1 MISSDFRTEARRK
14 LSGKW
19 SKAVFIVLAYMA
31 LTFVIGFIEGLFP
44 ESMEEIFGLVNTI
57 INVHLSFGLVFAFL
71 KLFNGEDVKAFDFAT
86 LGFSNFGKSWGVA
99 FQMFLK
105 MILPEIA
112 VIVAFVVTMVG
123 GVSMGFMAF
132 STQSSGAS
140 AFSMFM
146 LLIGIILLVAS
157 IIWLITKSYYY
168 QLAILVAIDNPDMSG
183 ADAVEESQRLMT
195 GKRASLFCLELS
207 FIGWAILGA
216 IPFGIG
222 LLWVLPYAH
231 LAKIAFYKYALGN
244 TDNVEV
250 IASDNG
256 TSENM

>member
-19 SKAVFIVLAYMA
+19 GKAVCIVLAYMA

-57 INVHLSFGLVFAFL
+57 INVPLSFGLVFAFL

-112 VIVAFVVTMVG
+112 VIVAFVIIMVG
-123 GVSMGFMAF
+123 GVSTGFMAF

-157 IIWLITKSYYY
+157 IVWLITKSYYY

-195 GKRASLFCLELS
+195 GKRAILFCLELS

-250 IASDNG
+250 ITSDNG

>member
-19 SKAVFIVLAYMA
+19 GKAVFIVLAYMA

-57 INVHLSFGLVFAFL
+57 INVPLSFGLVFAFL

-112 VIVAFVVTMVG
+112 VIVAFVIIMVG
-123 GVSMGFMAF
+123 GVSMGLMAF

-146 LLIGIILLVAS
+146 LVIGVILLVAS
-157 IIWLITKSYYY
+157 IVWLITKSYYY

-207 FIGWAILGA
+207 FIGWAILSVA
-216 IPFGIG
+216 TMGIG
-222 LLWVLPYAH
+222 FLWLIPYVH

-250 IASDNG
+250 ITSDNG

>member
-57 INVHLSFGLVFAFL
+57 INVPLSFGLVFAFL

-99 FQMFLK
+99 FQIFLK

-112 VIVAFVVTMVG
+112 VIVAFVIIMVG

-157 IIWLITKSYYY
+157 IVWLITKSYYY
-168 QLAILVAIDNPDMSG
+168 QLAILVAIDNPDMST

-207 FIGWAILGA
+207 FIGWAILSVA
-216 IPFGIG
+216 TMGIG
-222 LLWVLPYAH
+222 FLWLVPYVQFAN
-231 LAKIAFYKYALGN
+231 IAFYKYATGN
-244 TDNVEV
+244 TETIEINTSDDN
-250 IASDNG
+250 A
-256 TSENM
+256 SENM

>member
-19 SKAVFIVLAYMA
+19 GKAVCIVLAYMA

-44 ESMEEIFGLVNTI
+44 ESMEEIFSLVNTI
-57 INVHLSFGLVFAFL
+57 INVPLSFGLVFAFL
-71 KLFNGEDVKAFDFAT
+71 KLFNGENVKAFDFAT

-112 VIVAFVVTMVG
+112 VIVAFVIIMVG
-123 GVSMGFMAF
+123 GVSMGLMAF

-140 AFSMFM
+140 VFSMFM

-157 IIWLITKSYYY
+157 IVWLITKSYYY

-250 IASDNG
+250 ITSDNG

>member
-19 SKAVFIVLAYMA
+19 GKAVCIVLAYAA

-57 INVHLSFGLVFAFL
+57 INVPLSFGLVFAFL

-99 FQMFLK
+99 FQIFLK

-112 VIVAFVVTMVG
+112 VIVAFVIIMVG
-123 GVSMGFMAF
+123 GVSMGLMAF

-146 LLIGIILLVAS
+146 LVIGVILLVAS
-157 IIWLITKSYYY
+157 IVWLITKSYYY

-207 FIGWAILGA
+207 FIGWAILSVA
-216 IPFGIG
+216 TMGIG
-222 LLWVLPYAH
+222 FLWLIPYVH

-250 IASDNG
+250 ITSDNG

>member
-19 SKAVFIVLAYMA
+19 GKAVCIVLAYMA

-57 INVHLSFGLVFAFL
+57 INVPLSFGLVFAFL

-99 FQMFLK
+99 FQIFLK

-112 VIVAFVVTMVG
+112 VIVAFVVIMVG
-123 GVSMGFMAF
+123 GVSMGLMAF

-146 LLIGIILLVAS
+146 LLIGVILLVAS
-157 IIWLITKSYYY
+157 IVWLITKSYYY

-195 GKRASLFCLELS
+195 GKRAALFCLELS

-250 IASDNG
+250 ITSDNG

>member
-19 SKAVFIVLAYMA
+19 GKAVCIVLAYMA

-57 INVHLSFGLVFAFL
+57 INVPLSFGLVFAFL

-157 IIWLITKSYYY
+157 IVWLITKSYYY

-250 IASDNG
+250 ITSDNG

>member
-57 INVHLSFGLVFAFL
+57 INVPLSFGLVFAFL

-99 FQMFLK
+99 FQIFLK

-112 VIVAFVVTMVG
+112 VIVAFVILIVG
-123 GVSMGFMAF
+123 YMSMGIMAI
-132 STQSSGAS
+132 STQSAGAS
-140 AFSMFM
+140 VFSVFM
-146 LLIGIILLVAS
+146 LIIGIILLVAS
-157 IIWLITKSYYY
+157 IVWLITKSYYY

-183 ADAVEESQRLMT
+183 ADAVEESKRLMT

-207 FIGWAILGA
+207 FIGWAILSVA
-216 IPFGIG
+216 TLGIG
-222 LLWVLPYAH
+222 FLWLVPYVQFANV
-231 LAKIAFYKYALGN
+231 AFYKYATGN
-244 TDNVEV
+244 KEEVEV
-250 IASDNG
+250 IS
-256 TSENM
+256 

>member
-19 SKAVFIVLAYMA
+19 GKAVFIVLAYMA

-57 INVHLSFGLVFAFL
+57 INVPLSFGLVFAFL

-112 VIVAFVVTMVG
+112 VIVAFVIIMVG
-123 GVSMGFMAF
+123 GVSMGLMAF

-140 AFSMFM
+140 VFSMFM

-157 IIWLITKSYYY
+157 IVWLITKSYYY

-183 ADAVEESQRLMT
+183 AESQRLMT

-250 IASDNG
+250 ITSDNG

>member
-1 MISSDFRTEARRK
+1 M
-14 LSGKW
+14 
-19 SKAVFIVLAYMA
+19 
-31 LTFVIGFIEGLFP
+31 
-44 ESMEEIFGLVNTI
+44 
-57 INVHLSFGLVFAFL
+57 FL
-71 KLFNGEDVKAFDFAT
+71 YLLDFNGEDVKAFDFAT

-112 VIVAFVVTMVG
+112 VIVAFVIIMVG
-123 GVSMGFMAF
+123 GVSMGLMAF

-140 AFSMFM
+140 VFSMFM

-157 IIWLITKSYYY
+157 IVWLITKSYYY

-183 ADAVEESQRLMT
+183 ADTVEESQRLMT

-250 IASDNG
+250 ITSDNG

>member
-19 SKAVFIVLAYMA
+19 GKAVCIVLAYMA
-31 LTFVIGFIEGLFP
+31 LAFVVGFIEGLFP

-57 INVHLSFGLVFAFL
+57 INVPLSFGLVFAFL

-99 FQMFLK
+99 FQIFLK

-112 VIVAFVVTMVG
+112 VIVAFVIIMVG
-123 GVSMGFMAF
+123 GVSMGLMAF

-146 LLIGIILLVAS
+146 LLIGVILLVAS
-157 IIWLITKSYYY
+157 IVWLITKSYYY

-207 FIGWAILGA
+207 FIGWAILSVA
-216 IPFGIG
+216 TMGIG
-222 LLWVLPYAH
+222 FLWLIPYVH

-250 IASDNG
+250 ITSDNV

>member
-19 SKAVFIVLAYMA
+19 GKAVFIVLAYMA

-57 INVHLSFGLVFAFL
+57 INVPLSFGLVFAFL

-112 VIVAFVVTMVG
+112 VIVSFLILMIGGISTGIMV
-123 GVSMGFMAF
+123 SAYP
-132 STQSSGAS
+132 STSAS

-146 LLIGIILLVAS
+146 LIVGVVLVIVSSVWAT
-157 IIWLITKSYYY
+157 TKYYY
-168 QLAILVAIDNPDMSG
+168 YKLAYLIAADNEDMST

-207 FIGWAILGA
+207 FIGWAILSVA
-216 IPFGIG
+216 TMGIG
-222 LLWVLPYAH
+222 FLWLVPYVQFAN
-231 LAKIAFYKYALGN
+231 IAFYKYATGN
-244 TDNVEV
+244 TETIEINTSDDN
-250 IASDNG
+250 

>member
-19 SKAVFIVLAYMA
+19 GKAVCIVLAYAA

-57 INVHLSFGLVFAFL
+57 INVPLSFGLVFAFL

-99 FQMFLK
+99 FQIFLK

-112 VIVAFVVTMVG
+112 VIVAFVILIVG
-123 GVSMGFMAF
+123 YMSMGIMAI
-132 STQSSGAS
+132 STQSAGAS
-140 AFSMFM
+140 VFSNFM
-146 LLIGIILLVAS
+146 LIIGIILLVAS

-207 FIGWAILGA
+207 FIGWAILSVA
-216 IPFGIG
+216 TLGIG
-222 LLWVLPYAH
+222 FLWLVPYVQFANV
-231 LAKIAFYKYALGN
+231 AFYKYATGN
-244 TDNVEV
+244 KEEVEV
-250 IASDNG
+250 IS
-256 TSENM
+256 

>member
-19 SKAVFIVLAYMA
+19 GKAVCIVLAYAA

-57 INVHLSFGLVFAFL
+57 INVPLSFGLVFAFL
-71 KLFNGEDVKAFDFAT
+71 KLFNSEDVKAFDFAT
-86 LGFSNFGKSWGVA
+86 LGFSNFGKSWGVV

-112 VIVAFVVTMVG
+112 VIVAFVVIMVG
-123 GVSMGFMAF
+123 GVSMGLMAF

-146 LLIGIILLVAS
+146 LVIGVILLVAS
-157 IIWLITKSYYY
+157 IVWLITKSYYY

-222 LLWVLPYAH
+222 LLWVIPYAH

-250 IASDNG
+250 ITSDNG

>member
-19 SKAVFIVLAYMA
+19 GKAVCIVLAYAA
-31 LTFVIGFIEGLFP
+31 LTFVIGFIEGLLP

-57 INVHLSFGLVFAFL
+57 INVPLSFGLVFAFL

-99 FQMFLK
+99 FQIFLK

-112 VIVAFVVTMVG
+112 VIVAFVIIMVG
-123 GVSMGFMAF
+123 GVSMGLMAF

-140 AFSMFM
+140 TFSMFM
-146 LLIGIILLVAS
+146 LVIGVILLVAS
-157 IIWLITKSYYY
+157 IVWLITKSYYY

-207 FIGWAILGA
+207 FIGWAILSVA
-216 IPFGIG
+216 TMGIG
-222 LLWVLPYAH
+222 FLWLIPYVH

-250 IASDNG
+250 ITSDNG

>member
-19 SKAVFIVLAYMA
+19 GKAVCIVLAYAA

-57 INVHLSFGLVFAFL
+57 INVPLSFGLVFAFL

-99 FQMFLK
+99 FQIFLK

-112 VIVAFVVTMVG
+112 VIVAFVIIMVG
-123 GVSMGFMAF
+123 GVSMGLMAF

-140 AFSMFM
+140 TFSMFM
-146 LLIGIILLVAS
+146 LVIGVILLVAS
-157 IIWLITKSYYY
+157 IVWLITKSYYY

-207 FIGWAILGA
+207 FIGWAILSVA
-216 IPFGIG
+216 TMGIG
-222 LLWVLPYAH
+222 FLWLIPYVH

-250 IASDNG
+250 ITSDNG

>member
-19 SKAVFIVLAYMA
+19 GKAVFSVLASLA
-31 LTFVIGFIEGLFP
+31 LTVGIGFIEGLFP

-57 INVHLSFGLVFAFL
+57 INVPLSFGLVFAFL

-112 VIVAFVVTMVG
+112 VIVAFVIIMVG
-123 GVSMGFMAF
+123 GVSMGRMAF

-140 AFSMFM
+140 VFSMFM

-157 IIWLITKSYYY
+157 IVWLITKSYYY

-250 IASDNG
+250 ITSDNG

>member
-1 MISSDFRTEARRK
+1 
-14 LSGKW
+14 
-19 SKAVFIVLAYMA
+19 MA

-57 INVHLSFGLVFAFL
+57 INVPLSFGLVFAFL

-99 FQMFLK
+99 FQIFLK

-112 VIVAFVVTMVG
+112 VIVAFVVIMVG
-123 GVSMGFMAF
+123 GVSMGLMAF

-146 LLIGIILLVAS
+146 LLIGVILLVAS
-157 IIWLITKSYYY
+157 IVWLITKSYYY

-183 ADAVEESQRLMT
+183 ADAVEESKRLMT
-195 GKRASLFCLELS
+195 GKRASLFCLQLS
-207 FIGWAILGA
+207 FIGWAILTA
-216 IPFGIG
+216 ITFGIG
-222 LLWVLPYAH
+222 LLWLVPYVQFAT
-231 LAKIAFYKYALGN
+231 IAFYKF
-244 TDNVEV
+244 
-250 IASDNG
+250 SNG
-256 TSENM
+256 DKNATEE

>member
-57 INVHLSFGLVFAFL
+57 INVPLSFGLVFAFL

-99 FQMFLK
+99 FQIFLK

-112 VIVAFVVTMVG
+112 VIIAFVILIVG
-123 GVSMGFMAF
+123 YVSMGIMAI
-132 STQSSGAS
+132 STQSAGAS
-140 AFSMFM
+140 VFSVFM
-146 LLIGIILLVAS
+146 LIIGIILLVAS
-157 IIWLITKSYYY
+157 IVWLITKSYYY

-195 GKRASLFCLELS
+195 GKRAALFCLELS

-250 IASDNG
+250 ITSDNG

>member
-19 SKAVFIVLAYMA
+19 GKAVFIVLAYMA

-57 INVHLSFGLVFAFL
+57 INVPLSFGLVFAFL

-86 LGFSNFGKSWGVA
+86 LGFSNFGKSWGVT
-99 FQMFLK
+99 FQIFLK

-112 VIVAFVVTMVG
+112 VIVAFVILIVG
-123 GVSMGFMAF
+123 YMSMGIMAI
-132 STQSSGAS
+132 STQSAGAS
-140 AFSMFM
+140 VFSNFM
-146 LLIGIILLVAS
+146 LIIGIILLVAS

-183 ADAVEESQRLMT
+183 ADAVEESKRLMT

-207 FIGWAILGA
+207 FIGWAILSVA
-216 IPFGIG
+216 TLGIG
-222 LLWVLPYAH
+222 FLWLVPYVQFANV
-231 LAKIAFYKYALGN
+231 AFYKYATGN
-244 TDNVEV
+244 KEEVEV
-250 IASDNG
+250 IS
-256 TSENM
+256 

>member
-19 SKAVFIVLAYMA
+19 GKAVCIVLAYAA

-57 INVHLSFGLVFAFL
+57 INVPLSFGLVFAFL

-99 FQMFLK
+99 FQIFLK

-112 VIVAFVVTMVG
+112 VIVAFVIIMVG
-123 GVSMGFMAF
+123 GVSMGLMAF

-146 LLIGIILLVAS
+146 LVIGVILLVAS
-157 IIWLITKSYYY
+157 IVWLITKSYYY

-207 FIGWAILGA
+207 FIGWAILSVA
-216 IPFGIG
+216 TMGIG
-222 LLWVLPYAH
+222 FLWLIPYVH

-244 TDNVEV
+244 TNNVEV
-250 IASDNG
+250 ITSDNG

>member
-19 SKAVFIVLAYMA
+19 GKAVCIVLAYMA
-31 LTFVIGFIEGLFP
+31 LAFVVGFIEGLFP

-57 INVHLSFGLVFAFL
+57 INVPLSFGLVFAFL
-71 KLFNGEDVKAFDFAT
+71 KLFNGKDVKAFDFAT

-99 FQMFLK
+99 FQIFLK

-112 VIVAFVVTMVG
+112 VIVAFVIIMVG
-123 GVSMGFMAF
+123 GVSMGLMAF

-157 IIWLITKSYYY
+157 IVWLITKSYYY

-250 IASDNG
+250 ITSDNG

>member
-14 LSGKW
+14 LSGTW
-19 SKAVFIVLAYMA
+19 GKAVCIVLAYMA

-57 INVHLSFGLVFAFL
+57 INVPLSFGLVFAFL

-99 FQMFLK
+99 FQIFLK

-112 VIVAFVVTMVG
+112 VIVAFVIIMVG
-123 GVSMGFMAF
+123 GVSMGLMAF

-140 AFSMFM
+140 AFSMFR
-146 LLIGIILLVAS
+146 LLIGVILLVAS
-157 IIWLITKSYYY
+157 IVWLITKSYYY

-250 IASDNG
+250 ITSDNG

>member
-57 INVHLSFGLVFAFL
+57 INVPLSFGLVFAFL

-86 LGFSNFGKSWGVA
+86 LGFSNFGKSCGVA

-157 IIWLITKSYYY
+157 IVWLITKSYYY

-250 IASDNG
+250 ITSDNG

>member
-57 INVHLSFGLVFAFL
+57 INVPLSFGLVFAFL

-99 FQMFLK
+99 FQIFLK

-123 GVSMGFMAF
+123 GVSMAF

-157 IIWLITKSYYY
+157 IVWLITKSYYY

-250 IASDNG
+250 ITSDNG

>member
-19 SKAVFIVLAYMA
+19 GKAVFIVLAYMA

-57 INVHLSFGLVFAFL
+57 INVPLSFGLVFAFL

-112 VIVAFVVTMVG
+112 VIVAFVIIMVG

-157 IIWLITKSYYY
+157 IVWLITKSYYY

-231 LAKIAFYKYALGN
+231 GN
-244 TDNVEV
+244 TVNVEV
-250 IASDNG
+250 ITSDNG

>member
-1 MISSDFRTEARRK
+1 
-14 LSGKW
+14 
-19 SKAVFIVLAYMA
+19 MA

-57 INVHLSFGLVFAFL
+57 INVPLSFGLVFAFL

-99 FQMFLK
+99 FQIFLK

-112 VIVAFVVTMVG
+112 VIVAFVIIMVG
-123 GVSMGFMAF
+123 GVSMGLMAF

-146 LLIGIILLVAS
+146 LLIGVILLVAS
-157 IIWLITKSYYY
+157 IVWLITKSYYY

-207 FIGWAILGA
+207 FIGWAILSVA
-216 IPFGIG
+216 TMGIG
-222 LLWVLPYAH
+222 FLWLVPYVQFAN
-231 LAKIAFYKYALGN
+231 IAFYKYATGN
-244 TDNVEV
+244 TETIEINTSDDN
-250 IASDNG
+250 

>member
-57 INVHLSFGLVFAFL
+57 INVPLSFGLVFAFL

-99 FQMFLK
+99 FQIFLK

-112 VIVAFVVTMVG
+112 VIVAFVIIMVG
-123 GVSMGFMAF
+123 GVSMGLMAF

-146 LLIGIILLVAS
+146 LVIGVILLVAS
-157 IIWLITKSYYY
+157 IVWLITKSYYY

-207 FIGWAILGA
+207 FIGWAILSVA
-216 IPFGIG
+216 TMGIG
-222 LLWVLPYAH
+222 FLWLIPYVH

-244 TDNVEV
+244 TNNVEV
-250 IASDNG
+250 ITSDNG

>member
-57 INVHLSFGLVFAFL
+57 INVPLSFGLVFAFL
-71 KLFNGEDVKAFDFAT
+71 KLFNGEDVKAFDFAI

-183 ADAVEESQRLMT
+183 VDAVEESQRLMT

>member
-19 SKAVFIVLAYMA
+19 GKAVFIVLAYMA

-57 INVHLSFGLVFAFL
+57 INVPLSFGLVFAFL

-99 FQMFLK
+99 FQIFLK

-112 VIVAFVVTMVG
+112 VIVAFVIIMVG
-123 GVSMGFMAF
+123 GVSMGLMAF

-157 IIWLITKSYYY
+157 IVWLI
-168 QLAILVAIDNPDMSG
+168 IL
-183 ADAVEESQRLMT
+183 
-195 GKRASLFCLELS
+195 LS
-207 FIGWAILGA
+207 IGYISC
-216 IPFGIG
+216 
-222 LLWVLPYAH
+222 Y
-231 LAKIAFYKYALGN
+231 
-244 TDNVEV
+244 
-250 IASDNG
+250 
-256 TSENM
+256 

>member
-57 INVHLSFGLVFAFL
+57 INVPLSFGLVFAFL

-207 FIGWAILGA
+207 FIGCAILGA

>member
-19 SKAVFIVLAYMA
+19 GKAVCIVLAYAA

-57 INVHLSFGLVFAFL
+57 INVPLSFGLVFAFL
-71 KLFNGEDVKAFDFAT
+71 KLFNSEDVKAFDFAT
-86 LGFSNFGKSWGVA
+86 LGFSNFGKSWGVV

-112 VIVAFVVTMVG
+112 VIVAFVVIMVG
-123 GVSMGFMAF
+123 GVSMGLMAF

-146 LLIGIILLVAS
+146 LLIGVILLVAS
-157 IIWLITKSYYY
+157 IVWLITKSYYY

-222 LLWVLPYAH
+222 LLWVIPYAH

-250 IASDNG
+250 ITSDNG

>member
-19 SKAVFIVLAYMA
+19 GKAVFIVLAYMA

-44 ESMEEIFGLVNTI
+44 ESI
-57 INVHLSFGLVFAFL
+57 INVPLSFGLVFAFL

-112 VIVAFVVTMVG
+112 VIVAFVIIMVG
-123 GVSMGFMAF
+123 GVSMGLMAF

-140 AFSMFM
+140 VFSMFM

-157 IIWLITKSYYY
+157 IVWLITKSYYY

-250 IASDNG
+250 ITSDNG